1 MTAQLRI
8 ALVGAGSMGN
18 NHARVIAAAPHAR
31 LARVIDADELAAQT
45 TAERYGTGWATTL
58 DGLQDVDAVVIAAS
72 TEQHREL
79 ATEVIRAGLPL
90 LIEKPVC
97 PSLEDTETVL
107 AAAEAA
113 HVPIMCGFLERYNP
127 AVIVAREMLTE
138 PRFVRAERHSPY
150 APRIR
155 TGVGWDLLVHDVD
168 LISQIFGGAT
178 PASLAVEVGH
188 FHSASLPG
196 AEDVIEASLRFDG
209 GIASASASRIGQ
221 RKVRTLMI
229 QELDRMIEVDLLR
242 RGVTSYRHST
252 IESDASG
259 TGYRQVTEMEVPE
272 VVGREPLVTQLDR
285 FVALVAGDIDADAER
300 RSILP
305 AHRIV
310 QAALDSRTRV
320 PSDAS

>member
-1 MTAQLRI
+1 MSAPLKI
-8 ALVGAGSMGN
+8 AVVGAGSMGS
-18 NHARVIAAAPHAR
+18 NHARVIAASSAATLVAVVDPHAPK
-31 LARVIDADELAAQT
+31 AQA
-45 TAERYGTGWATTL
+45 TAERYGAGWATDL
-58 DGLQDVDAVVIAAS
+58 DGLRGADAVVVAAS
-72 TEQHREL
+72 TEHHRDL
-79 ATEVIRAGLPL
+79 ALEVIRAGLPL

-97 PSLEDTETVL
+97 PSLADTEIVL
-107 AAAEAA
+107 SAAATAG
-113 HVPIMCGFLERYNP
+113 VPVMCGFLERYNP
-127 AVIVAREMLTE
+127 AVLIAREMITE

-155 TGVGWDLLVHDVD
+155 TGVAWDLLVHDVD
-168 LISQIFGGAT
+168 LISQIFGGVA
-178 PASLAVEVGH
+178 PAALSVEVGH
-188 FHSASLPG
+188 FHPTSLPG
-196 AEDVIEASLRFDG
+196 AEDVIEANLRFAG

-221 RKVRTLMI
+221 RKVRTLVI

-242 RGVTSYRHST
+242 RGVTSYRHAT

-285 FVALVAGDIDADAER
+285 FLALVAGDIDAAVER

-310 QAALDSRTRV
+310 QAALDSRT
-320 PSDAS
+320 ASPISV